1 MAPLIKGEVS
11 ASNCSAIFAQL
22 AATAIKPG
30 SKRCRF
36 FCKFGAVSA
45 NHRSIIDRR
54 KTMSE
59 GESSW
64 ELFTSESEIADHTQ
78 QESST
83 SSQQISLQRDQESS
97 PADQGG
103 AIPDQKDQNVQVQS
117 AIPLETPDEEQS
129 DIVLVESLLVPNKRY
144 ISRSDQK

>member
-1 MAPLIKGEVS
+1 
-11 ASNCSAIFAQL
+11 
-22 AATAIKPG
+22 
-30 SKRCRF
+30 
-36 FCKFGAVSA
+36 
-45 NHRSIIDRR
+45 
-54 KTMSE
+54 MSE
-59 GESSW
+59 GESSR

-83 SSQQISLQRDQESS
+83 SSQQISLQQEDQESS

-129 DIVLVESLLVPNKRY
+129 DIVLVERAYLYLTKGTYPEGVTKNEKRSIRRKAERLKEENGELY
-144 ISRSDQK
+144 YKKRGGEEVSKLI